1 MFSHVNIIYN
11 SSENVCRKLRL
22 NRVNQI
28 CSEKIL
34 RCRNTIYEIPIEIQ
48 KHLHKNMNM

>member
-28 CSEKIL
+28 FSEKIL
-34 RCRNTIYEIPIEIQ
+34 RNTIYEIPKEIQ
-48 KHLHKNMNM
+48 KHLHKKI